1 MCRRFYLLWK
11 NGKTTIEAT
20 ANRITQIEKELQN
33 NNPERQLKLGFSL
46 LFSHNRI
53 VKSINQLQTG
63 DPVRIQLSDG
73 EVKAITEEIIK
84 KEP

>member
-1 MCRRFYLLWK
+1 
-11 NGKTTIEAT
+11 
-20 ANRITQIEKELQN
+20 
-33 NNPERQLKLGFSL
+33 
-46 LFSHNRI
+46 

-63 DPVRIQLSDG
+63 DSVRIQLSDG